1 MECACAIAFLSP
13 FLTGACCFKETM
25 KSQVVE
31 ESGDE
36 RVAEESVAVDDLSR
50 GQIVLARHP
59 SDDMWYQSEVVSIRD
74 GVVSVRIDRLG
85 ETIELPTFR
94 IKLFP
99 ATSTISD
106 LLSASAPANDKRI
119 SMRERVHKVRCGF
132 SRWVHARVIES
143 TGCKPDR

>member
-1 MECACAIAFLSP
+1 
-13 FLTGACCFKETM
+13 M